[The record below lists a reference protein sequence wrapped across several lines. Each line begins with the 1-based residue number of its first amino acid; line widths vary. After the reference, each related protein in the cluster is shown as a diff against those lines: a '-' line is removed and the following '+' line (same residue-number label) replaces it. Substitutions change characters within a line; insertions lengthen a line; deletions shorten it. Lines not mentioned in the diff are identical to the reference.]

1 MPPVLTL
8 TRAGTGENRHRL
20 TATTGVAALGLD
32 ALASV
37 SYGPQAIVLALAAAG
52 AAGIGW
58 TLPVTG
64 AIVLLL
70 VVLVAA
76 YRQVVHAYPDGGGA
90 YTVARRNLGERA
102 GLVAA
107 AALIVDYVLNAAVAT
122 AAGVAALTSAVP
134 ALLPWT
140 TELCLAVL
148 TLVTVVN
155 LRGVAA
161 SARAFAVPT
170 ALFVLAVL
178 AVIAIGLLRGAP
190 LNPLPDPAP
199 AQTTTAVGVLLVLS
213 AFANGCASLTGIEAI
228 ANATPSF
235 RSPRPARAAR
245 AQALLGL
252 LLGVMLL
259 GLAALVELFDL
270 RPVEGRTVLS
280 LLVQGAVGDGAVYLV
295 VQFTTVVLLALS
307 ANTSFGGLPVLAA
320 RLAADHYLPHAFGL
334 RADRLVHRI
343 GVLVLAGLAAA
354 LIVGSGGR
362 LDVLVPMFT
371 IGVFVGFAL
380 CQAGMVRH
388 WLARGE
394 RGRRLA
400 LNLVGAVLSAVA
412 AVVVTVVKFAEGAWL
427 VVLVLPLLVFALR
440 RVHRA
445 YAVLGRQ
452 LGVGSLPELPKP
464 HSTLVVV
471 PVAGLSVLT
480 SHCLSTALSLGHKVV
495 AVHVGGGG
503 QPPEQQRALAAD
515 WTAWHPDV
523 PLMLLERSRG
533 GLGASIAAYVRGM
546 PEQQVVVLIGE
557 LRPRRAWIRLLLNG
571 QGGGIARAVRARSQA
586 AVCRLHYRLP

>member
-1 MPPVLTL
+1 MLT
-8 TRAGTGENRHRL
+8 TERAETKAETGEHRYRL
-20 TATTGVAALGLD
+20 GACTGVAALGLD

-58 TLPVTG
+58 TLPVTA

-70 VVLVAA
+70 VVLVVA

-90 YTVARRNLGERA
+90 YTVARRNLGEGA

-107 AALIVDYVLNAAVAT
+107 ASLIVDYVLNAAVAT

-148 TLVTVVN
+148 ALVTAVN

-161 SARAFAVPT
+161 SARAFALPT
-170 ALFVLAVL
+170 VVFVGTVL
-178 AVIAIGLLRGAP
+178 LVVVVGLLRGAP
-190 LNPLPDPAP
+190 LHPLPAP
-199 AQTTTAVGVLLVLS
+199 APVETTATVGVLLLLA

-235 RSPRPARAAR
+235 RSPRPVRAAR
-245 AQALLGL
+245 AQVLLGAV
-252 LLGVMLL
+252 LGVLLL
-259 GLAALVELFDL
+259 GLAALVELFDV

-280 LLVQGAVGDGAVYLV
+280 LLVEGAFGDGWAYLL

-320 RLAADHYLPHAFGL
+320 RLSADHYLPHAFGL

-343 GVLVLAGLAAA
+343 GVLVLAGLAAV
-354 LIVGSGGR
+354 LVLGSGGQ

-388 WLARGE
+388 WRRL
-394 RGRRLA
+394 GRRGWPLA
-400 LNLVGAVLSAVA
+400 VNLAGAVLSAVA

-427 VVLVLPLLVFALR
+427 VVLVLPVLVFGLR

-445 YAVLGRQ
+445 YELLGRQ
-452 LGVGSLPELPKP
+452 LGLGTLPRLPRP
-464 HSTLVVV
+464 DAALVVV

-480 SHCLSTALSLGHKVV
+480 SHCLSTALSLGHRVV
-495 AVHVGGGG
+495 AVHVAGGG
-503 QPPEQQRALAAD
+503 QPPGYQRQLAAD
-515 WTAWHPDV
+515 WTSWHPDV
-523 PLMLLERSRG
+523 PLVLLERARG
-533 GLGASIAAYVRGM
+533 GLGTSIAAYVRGM
-546 PEQQVVVLIGE
+546 PDKQVLVLIGE
-557 LRPRRAWIRLLLNG
+557 LRPRQAWVRLLLNG
-571 QGGGIARAVRARSQA
+571 QGAGIARAVHRRTGA
-586 AVCRLHYRLP
+586 AVCRLHHRL